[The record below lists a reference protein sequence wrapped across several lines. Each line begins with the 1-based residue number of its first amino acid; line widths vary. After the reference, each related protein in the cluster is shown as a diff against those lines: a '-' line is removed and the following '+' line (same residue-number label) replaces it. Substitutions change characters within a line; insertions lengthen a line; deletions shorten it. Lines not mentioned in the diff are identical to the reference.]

1 MAAFVAYFQ
10 TYGAEYW
17 QEVGQHLLLSGL
29 ALAISLAVALPL
41 GYWGSRQPVV
51 ATTCTAFAQALRII
65 PSLALLF
72 LLIPVMGTG
81 RLPALVALV
90 VLALPPLLVNTILG
104 FNQVDPTLVEV
115 GRALG
120 MNPRQ
125 LRRQVEI
132 PLALPYLLNGVK
144 LALVE
149 IIASATL
156 AAYIG
161 AGGLGVLIFTGLGLY
176 NLTYVLIGGGT
187 VALLSLATMVGFDL
201 WIKKVNAHDQRNRI

>member
-1 MAAFVAYFQ
+1 MNAVVTYFQ
-10 TYGAEYW
+10 TYGGEYW

-29 ALAISLAVALPL
+29 ALAISLVIALPL
-41 GYWGSRQPVV
+41 GYWGSKQPRV
-51 ATTCTAFAQALRII
+51 AAVCTAFSQLLRIV

-72 LLIPVMGTG
+72 LLIPLLGTG
-81 RLPALVALV
+81 LVPTLVALV
-90 VLALPPLLVNTILG
+90 ALALPPLLVNTVLG
-104 FNQVDPTLVEV
+104 FTQVDPTLKEV
-115 GRALG
+115 GVALG
-120 MNPRQ
+120 MDARQ
-125 LRRQVEI
+125 LRRQVEL

-149 IIASATL
+149 IIASASL

-176 NLTYVLIGGGT
+176 NLTYVTIGGGS

-201 WIKKVNAHDQRNRI
+201 LIKKVKANGPGN